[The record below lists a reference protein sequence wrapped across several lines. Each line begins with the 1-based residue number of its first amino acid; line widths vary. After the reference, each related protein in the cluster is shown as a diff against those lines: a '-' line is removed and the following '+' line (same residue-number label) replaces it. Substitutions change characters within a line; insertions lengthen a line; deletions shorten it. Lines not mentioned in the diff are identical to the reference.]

1 MILFCDTSAVV
12 KLYVAEPDSSRA
24 KGLVAEADA
33 VVVCRIAWAEFHAA
47 VARRA
52 RAAPA
57 DQSALE
63 LAKADLA
70 RDWPHYVVME
80 VTQNLVVRAGEFAD
94 AFALRGYDAVQLA
107 AAHIAMVQSDLP
119 LCFSCF
125 DRRLNQAAK
134 LLGLTLP

>member
-1 MILFCDTSAVV
+1 M
-12 KLYVAEPDSSRA
+12 
-24 KGLVAEADA
+24 
-33 VVVCRIAWAEFHAA
+33 EF
-47 VARRA
+47 
-52 RAAPA
+52 
-57 DQSALE
+57 
-63 LAKADLA
+63 AKADLA

-80 VTQNLVVRAGEFAD
+80 VTQNLVERAGEFAD

-107 AAHIAMVQSDLP
+107 AAHIAMAQSDLP